1 MEIYGK
7 IILMRKLKNR
17 KNKVNDIA
25 SAIENSIQ
33 EEKIMKEIRF
43 ILIISWIFPFFGT
56 LFLYL
61 IRKKMNERS
70 ISVLCK
76 IVNMNFTVVFIN
88 FILVSILQTL
98 AFAKAPAFIIY
109 SLMVI
114 ITGIFI
120 FGFVSH
126 LIGSVKWMKG
136 EDFSYRF
143 SADFLKPYENI
154 Q

>member
-1 MEIYGK
+1 
-7 IILMRKLKNR
+7 MRKLKNR

-25 SAIENSIQ
+25 SAIENSVKEQ
-33 EEKIMKEIRF
+33 KIMKEIRF

-126 LIGSVKWMKG
+126 LIWSVKWMKG